1 MSGGE
6 LLTTTLLC
14 SRESKSLSCRGT
26 KGPLLGK
33 DQLEHRGRGQASGEV
48 QEQDCRGTGNKKRS
62 HRAVG
67 ESVCFG
73 RCFKQ
78 TQLLYYHILLKTQG
92 KHLGEEQR
100 AKSDLEVEKPKV
112 KQAVSPSPLR
122 LLENSH

>member
-1 MSGGE
+1 MWKE
-6 LLTTTLLC
+6 
-14 SRESKSLSCRGT
+14 
-26 KGPLLGK
+26 
-33 DQLEHRGRGQASGEV
+33 QLEHVEGEGRPLAKCGSRTVEV
-48 QEQDCRGTGNKKRS
+48 LAIKRA
-62 HRAVG
+62 AVELWSCG
-67 ESVCFG
+67 RVVCFG

-100 AKSDLEVEKPKV
+100 AKSDLEVKKPKV